1 MYLVRFIRW
10 LLGTVR
16 FTLRGIFSER
26 FINLVYKN
34 GLRLWGTQKREDG
47 FDCYTVA
54 GDYKRMHRLAR
65 ATGVRIRVQE
75 KRGAPFWLHRYRKRV
90 GVVLGILLFCL
101 FLGWM
106 SRLCWTIE
114 VVGNE
119 AVSSEQIVQAVA
131 ESGIKRGANIKKIDL
146 KSAEERT
153 MVLLP
158 GLSSISISN
167 MGTTVVVEVK
177 EVREKLPVVD
187 ASQPCNLVAAK
198 KGRITRVLALE
209 GNAAV
214 KVGEYVTE
222 GQLLVTGVY
231 EDRWGK
237 ALFKH
242 SQGQVFAETEE
253 EITFEIPLTE
263 LVKTPVGKVKNRH
276 VLEILGFKVPLFFPG
291 KLEGDYLSEVE
302 RQELS
307 LFGLTLPI
315 TWHTQHITPVEV
327 GSRELGE
334 EEALGQ
340 AQARA
345 QEYADSHYQG
355 KEVQIRQ
362 TGGEMGDGAFR
373 ATFTLTCEQ
382 DIAQEQAVQR

>member
-1 MYLVRFIRW
+1 M
-10 LLGTVR
+10 
-16 FTLRGIFSER
+16 
-26 FINLVYKN
+26 
-34 GLRLWGTQKREDG
+34 
-47 FDCYTVA
+47 
-54 GDYKRMHRLAR
+54 
-65 ATGVRIRVQE
+65 
-75 KRGAPFWLHRYRKRV
+75 
-90 GVVLGILLFCL
+90 
-101 FLGWM
+101 
-106 SRLCWTIE
+106 
-114 VVGNE
+114 
-119 AVSSEQIVQAVA
+119 
-131 ESGIKRGANIKKIDL
+131 
-146 KSAEERT
+146 
-153 MVLLP
+153 
-158 GLSSISISN
+158 
-167 MGTTVVVEVK
+167 
-177 EVREKLPVVD
+177 
-187 ASQPCNLVAAK
+187 
-198 KGRITRVLALE
+198 
-209 GNAAV
+209 
-214 KVGEYVTE
+214 GEYVTE

-276 VLEILGFKVPLFFPG
+276 VLEILGFKIPLFFPG
-291 KLEGDYLSEVE
+291 ELEGDYLSEVK

-307 LFGLTLPI
+307 LFGLALPI
-315 TWHTQHITPVEV
+315 TWHTQRITPVEV

-334 EEALGQ
+334 EEARGQ
-340 AQARA
+340 ARARA